1 MSKLALGA
9 LVAVLTTPSLVN
21 AQTKPDDFYKG
32 KTIQLYIGYTPGGA
46 YDIYARVLARYLG
59 KRIPG
64 QPDVIAVNMPGAG
77 SVRLASWLYHAAPK
91 DGTAIGAVGT
101 GVAFDPLFA
110 PGEKQYDATK
120 FNWLAS
126 ANNEVSI
133 CAAWQTS
140 GISSFEDLK
149 VREMTVGGTGPSTDT
164 EHYPKMM
171 NAVLGTKFRVVSGY
185 PGGNEINL
193 AMERGEV
200 AGRCGWAWSSVA
212 PTKPDWLKNGNIKIL
227 VQLALKKHADLP
239 DVPLA
244 LDLAQTPEQ
253 KQLMR
258 VVLARQSM
266 GRPFLAP
273 PGLPSERVALLRG
286 AILETFR
293 DPEFLAAAKKASLE
307 VDPVSGEDV
316 QQLVREAYETPPSLL
331 AQARTILK

>member
-1 MSKLALGA
+1 MSMRLAA
-9 LVAVLTTPSLVN
+9 LVALFTAPSLVN
-21 AQTKPDDFYKG
+21 AQNRPDDFYKG

-46 YDIYARVLARYLG
+46 YDIYGRMLARFLG
-59 KRIPG
+59 QRIPG
-64 QPDVIAVNMPGAG
+64 RPDVIAVNMPGAG

-110 PGEKQYDATK
+110 PGEKQYDATQL
-120 FNWLAS
+120 NWLAS

-133 CAAWQTS
+133 CASWQTS
-140 GISSFEDLK
+140 GISSLEDLK
-149 VREMTVGGTGPSTDT
+149 RREMTVGGTGPSTDT
-164 EHYPKMM
+164 EHYPKLM
-171 NAVLGTKFRVVSGY
+171 NAILGTKFRVVSGY

-200 AGRCGWAWSSVA
+200 GGRCGWAWSSVA
-212 PTKPDWLKNGNIKIL
+212 PTKPDWLKSGNIKIL
-227 VQLALKKHADLP
+227 VQLALKKHSDLP

-244 LDLAQTPEQ
+244 LDLARTPDEV
-253 KQLMR
+253 QLMR

-273 PGLPSERVALLRG
+273 PGLPSERVALLRR

-293 DPEFLAAAKKASLE
+293 DSELLAAAKKASLE

-316 QQLVREAYETPPSLL
+316 QQLVREAYETHPGLL
-331 AQARTILK
+331 ERVRTILK